1 MWRHF
6 LGTPHFAILVVAWLA
21 ALIQMPLLIRLAHRI
36 GAVDRPRDY
45 KAHGGPVP
53 FLGGL
58 AVYVAFA
65 LGILVSTRD
74 WDLRPYSSFLQFA
87 LEGAPLRPLFGIAI
101 GGAFVLLLGLLDDFR
116 PINAMLKLLILF
128 LIALFLRHF
137 DIRVRLFPER
147 LEWVNV
153 LISLLW
159 LSGVTSAMNSLDHMD
174 GNCAGAAAVCSAFTF
189 AFAWSRENP
198 QPWLSY
204 AAAALLGSS
213 LGFLQFNFKP
223 ARIFLGNSGAF
234 LVGFLLAAMTIL
246 GAWGTKDEPIK
257 AILIPPLLLG
267 VPLYD
272 ITLATLLRWKNGTV
286 KTLYEAVVYCG
297 RDHLSHRL
305 VALGLS
311 ERAAVVAQYGLG
323 CLFGMVA
330 LTSRYSLQVF
340 LYGVG
345 CLTVFLVALAVVLDR
360 APLPREE
367 PKA

>member
-1 MWRHF
+1 MWRHA
-6 LGTPHFAILVVAWLA
+6 LVTPHFAILVVAWLA
-21 ALIQMPLLIRLAHRI
+21 AILMMPLLIRLAHRI

-53 FLGGL
+53 FLGGI
-58 AVYVAFA
+58 AVYAAFS

-74 WDLRPYSSFLQFA
+74 WDLRAYDSFLQFA
-87 LEGAPLRPLFGIAI
+87 LEGSPLKPLFGIVI

-116 PINAMLKLLILF
+116 PINAMLKLMVLF
-128 LIALFLRHF
+128 LIALLLHHF
-137 DIRVRLFPER
+137 EIRVRLFPDR
-147 LEWVNV
+147 LEWLNIAV
-153 LISLLW
+153 SLLW
-159 LSGVTSAMNSLDHMD
+159 LAGVTSAMNSLDHMD
-174 GNCAGAAAVCSAFTF
+174 GNCSGAAAICAIFTF
-189 AFAWSRENP
+189 LFSWDRQNP

-204 AAAALLGSS
+204 AALALLGAT

-246 GAWGTKDEPIK
+246 GAWGSREEPIK
-257 AILIPPLLLG
+257 ALLIPPLLLG

-272 ITLATLLRWKNGTV
+272 ITLATLLRWKSGTV
-286 KTLYEAVVYCG
+286 KNIYEAVVFCG

-311 ERAAVVAQYGLG
+311 ERAAVVAQYALG
-323 CLFGMVA
+323 CLFGTVA

-340 LYGVG
+340 LFGVA
-345 CLTVFLVALAVVLDR
+345 CLLVFLVALGMVLDR
-360 APLPREE
+360 APMPREGT
-367 PKA
+367 K